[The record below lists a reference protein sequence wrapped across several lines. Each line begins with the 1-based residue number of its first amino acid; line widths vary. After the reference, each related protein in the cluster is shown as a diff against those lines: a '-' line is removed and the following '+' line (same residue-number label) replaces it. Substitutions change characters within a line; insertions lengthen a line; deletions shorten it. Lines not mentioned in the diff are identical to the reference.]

1 MQLQA
6 AQLKGPLQAG
16 YAEGMQRSKPLIA
29 WCILLGYSVVAV
41 GLPLPGVMPVASPS
55 AVFAERMMGKDR
67 SVPFP
72 CMDKPCGCVTA
83 SQCFRDCC
91 CHTPAE
97 TLAWARS
104 HDVSPD
110 ILLAL
115 RRRVAAGERQA
126 RACCAKASTAELEDL
141 TEVCFEYEYLAAVDD
156 PDSVSPAPTA
166 AVEPERQQG
175 RAAQSPVSQRTV
187 VLKALLACGGLVS
200 QWLAVGVCLLPA
212 DAAPVA
218 CGQPPVE
225 QVRSGDW
232 FCCGQRAEPVTPPPR
247 VV

>member
-6 AQLKGPLQAG
+6 AQLSGPLQAG

-72 CMDKPCGCVTA
+72 CMDKPCGCFGA
-83 SQCFRDCC
+83 SPWFRRGCY
-91 CHTPAE
+91 HTSRE

-110 ILLAL
+110 I
-115 RRRVAAGERQA
+115 
-126 RACCAKASTAELEDL
+126 
-141 TEVCFEYEYLAAVDD
+141 
-156 PDSVSPAPTA
+156 
-166 AVEPERQQG
+166 
-175 RAAQSPVSQRTV
+175 
-187 VLKALLACGGLVS
+187 
-200 QWLAVGVCLLPA
+200 
-212 DAAPVA
+212 
-218 CGQPPVE
+218 
-225 QVRSGDW
+225 
-232 FCCGQRAEPVTPPPR
+232 
-247 VV
+247 

>member
-1 MQLQA
+1 
-6 AQLKGPLQAG
+6 
-16 YAEGMQRSKPLIA
+16 MQRTRPLVTKTLIT
-29 WCILLGYSVVAV
+29 WCALLGYLVVV
-41 GLPLPGVMPVASPS
+41 LGLPLPGVMPVASPS
-55 AVFAERMMGKDR
+55 AVLAKRMAGKDH

-83 SQCFRDCC
+83 AQCFRDCC

-110 ILLAL
+110 VL
-115 RRRVAAGERQA
+115 RVLRQRVAVGERPAQ
-126 RACCAKASTAELEDL
+126 ACCAAAPTDPLEDL
-141 TEVCFEYEYLAAVDD
+141 SEVCFEYEYLAAADD
-156 PDSVSPAPTA
+156 PDSVTSAPLGA
-166 AVEPERQQG
+166 AEPERQQG
-175 RAAQSPVSQRTV
+175 HDAQSPVSQRTV
-187 VLKALLACGGLVS
+187 VLKSLLACGGLVS

-212 DAAPVA
+212 DATPVA
-218 CGQPPVE
+218 CGPPPVE
-225 QVRSGDW
+225 QVDSGDW